1 MPAVI
6 AKNISMTIFVKI
18 SVQNYVPAHT
28 FILLVVNVYMV
39 QGNGSFYFNF
49 VSFSPSNMSF
59 GMAIL

>member
-28 FILLVVNVYMV
+28 LNLLVVNVCMV
-39 QGNGSFYFNF
+39 KGNGSFYFNF